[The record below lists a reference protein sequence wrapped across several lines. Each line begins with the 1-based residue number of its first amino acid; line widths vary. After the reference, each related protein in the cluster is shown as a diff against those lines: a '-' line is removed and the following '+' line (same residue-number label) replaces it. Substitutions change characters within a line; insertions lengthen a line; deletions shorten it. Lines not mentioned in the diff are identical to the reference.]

1 MPMET
6 NRGAPTPPIAFD
18 AEPASI
24 TRHFDTPVV
33 AVDDA
38 LLARLRAAC
47 ETVLTDEAATVEA
60 GRDWWPLAMGWA
72 LDGTEPGR
80 AAVVARPSSID
91 EVSAVLALCN
101 AEQVPVTAAA
111 GRSGVCGAS
120 VPLHGGVL
128 LDVTDMAGIV
138 DVDDQSQL
146 LRVRAGTFGDVLE
159 DDLRLTHN
167 VTLGHWPQSMNLS
180 TVGGWLACRSAGQF
194 STRYGKI
201 EDMVVGMEVA
211 LADGNVVR
219 TGGPPR
225 AAVGPDLN
233 QVFVGSEGTLGVITE
248 ATLRIHPAPTADRG
262 GAYGFPSFVAGLD
275 ACRRILRRGATPAV
289 LRLYD
294 EAESKRNF
302 EVGDQCVLLV
312 FDEGDPVLIDAVMA
326 IVTEECRSAARLDD
340 GLVDQWMHER
350 NDVSALEALIRREIV
365 VDTIEIAG
373 QWAALGPIY
382 DDVRAAVGGIEHILV
397 VSAHQS
403 HAYRDGAC
411 LYFTF
416 AGKPPVDQRE
426 KFYVAVWDTATRAVL
441 ARGGALSHHHGV
453 GLNRSRFVREAL
465 GPAFDVL
472 LAMKRA
478 LDPNG
483 ILNPGKL
490 GLPDPFGTVSWP

>member
-1 MPMET
+1 MET
-6 NRGAPTPPIAFD
+6 NRGAPTPPIAFGVD
-18 AEPASI
+18 AGSVA
-24 TRHFDTPVV
+24 RRFDAPLVE
-33 AVDDA
+33 VDAA
-38 LLARLRAAC
+38 LLERLRSAC
-47 ETVLTDEAATVEA
+47 ASVTTEPDDLAET
-60 GRDWWPLAMGWA
+60 GRDWWPLAMAWA
-72 LDGTEPGR
+72 LDGKEPGQ
-80 AAVVARPSSID
+80 AAVVARPASVG
-91 EVSAVLALCN
+91 EVAAVLALCN
-101 AEQVPVTAAA
+101 EARVPVTTAA

-128 LDVTDMAGIV
+128 LEVTGLSGIV

-159 DDLRLTHN
+159 DDLRLTYN

-211 LADGNVVR
+211 LADGRVVR
-219 TGGPPR
+219 TGTGGPR
-225 AAVGPDLN
+225 GAVGPDLN
-233 QVFVGSEGTLGVITE
+233 QVFVGSEGTLGVITS
-248 ATLRIHPAPTADRG
+248 ADLRVHPAPPADRG
-262 GAYGFPSFVAGLD
+262 AVYGFLSFLDGLD

-294 EAESKRNF
+294 EAESQRNF
-302 EVGDQCVLLV
+302 DVPGKCVLLV
-312 FDEGDPVLIDAVMA
+312 FDEGDPALIDAVMTIA
-326 IVTEECRSAARLDD
+326 SEECAAAERLDD
-340 GLVDQWMHER
+340 GLVDHWLSER
-350 NDVSALEALIRREIV
+350 NDVSALEALIRREIG

-373 QWAALGPIY
+373 RWAALGPIY
-382 DDVRAAVGGIEHILV
+382 DDVRAAVGKIEHVLV

-403 HAYRDGAC
+403 HAYSDGAC

-416 AGKPPVDQRE
+416 AGRPPVEERDS
-426 KFYVAVWDTATRAVL
+426 FYVSVWDAATHAVL

-472 LAMKRA
+472 VAMKQA
-478 LDPNG
+478 LEPNG
-483 ILNPGKL
+483 FLNPGKL
-490 GLPDPFGTVSWP
+490 GLPDPFGEVAWP